1 MNTLAGRSYSGAAG
15 RKQRRSHIGDGTAH
29 MVECTNM
36 FALNCILVLD
46 FILSYPMLPF
56 PTLPY
61 TILS

>member
-1 MNTLAGRSYSGAAG
+1 
-15 RKQRRSHIGDGTAH
+15 
-29 MVECTNM
+29 MVECINM